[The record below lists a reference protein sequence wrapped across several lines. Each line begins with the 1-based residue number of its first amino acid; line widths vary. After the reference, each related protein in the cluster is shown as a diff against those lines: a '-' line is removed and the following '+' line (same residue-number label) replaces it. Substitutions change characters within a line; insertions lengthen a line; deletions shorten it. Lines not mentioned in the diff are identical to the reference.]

1 MPEKLPF
8 MPNLQD
14 LIAMG
19 FNPKTGLPI
28 KFDKGTGE
36 DTVSMARRMFRIID
50 EQNAVN
56 RFNWINLPDGLD
68 GKLLERIIYYKGQGA
83 FFYWEELKQFCF
95 LPFALSHGLDIYGR
109 YNTIKPIPFM
119 GTLEDKDIADIGLE
133 YKVQYGIQL
142 DALTPTDLKEKAVV
156 LRDYTPQL
164 SQNICPRF
172 TLQEFLLNNMAENLA
187 FLRTKL
193 IIGTGINGMK
203 CNSADQKQ
211 DVSDL
216 SRAMQDAAVKGNPF
230 CGIIGQTALELQG
243 LDKSATSG
251 MRAEDYLIALQALDN
266 IRLGAYGL
274 DNGGIF
280 EKKAHITNEELA
292 MNSGSVGLVMQ
303 DGLTNRREFCDI
315 INSIWGLGIDVEPS
329 ETTTGMDAN
338 MDGEV
343 ADDPTTPNQTPEE
356 DSTDDA
362 AI

>member
-1 MPEKLPF
+1 MSEKLP
-8 MPNLQD
+8 MLPNLQD

-28 KFDKGTGE
+28 KFEKGDGS
-36 DTVSMARRMFRIID
+36 DTVTMARRMFRIID

-83 FFYWEELKQFCF
+83 FFYLEEQEQFCF
-95 LPFALSHGLDIYGR
+95 LPFALGHGLDIYGR
-109 YNTIKPIPFM
+109 FKNIKPIPFM
-119 GTLEDKDIADIGLE
+119 GTLEDKDVEDMGFE
-133 YKVQYGIQL
+133 YKVQYGVQL
-142 DALTPTDLKEKAVV
+142 KAQTVTDLKEKAVI

-164 SQNICPRF
+164 SQNIIPRAILNDF
-172 TLQEFLLNNMAENLA
+172 ILNNMGEMMG

-193 IIGTGINGMK
+193 LIGTGINGMK
-203 CNSADQKQ
+203 CNSADQRQ
-211 DVSDL
+211 DVKDL
-216 SRAMQDAAVKGNPF
+216 SRAMQKAASEGDPF
-230 CGIIGQTALELQG
+230 CGIIGTTSIELQG

-303 DGLTNRREFCDI
+303 DGLSNRREFCDI

-329 ETTTGMDAN
+329 ETVTGMDMN

-343 ADDPTTPNQTPEE
+343 ADDPTTPTQTPEE
-356 DSTDDA
+356 AQDE
-362 AI
+362 AII

>member
-1 MPEKLPF
+1 ML
-8 MPNLQD
+8 PNLQD

-28 KFDKGTGE
+28 KFEKGDGS
-36 DTVSMARRMFRIID
+36 DTVTMARRMFRIID

-56 RFNWINLPDGLD
+56 RYNWINLPDGLD
-68 GKLLERIIYYKGQGA
+68 GKLLERILYYKGQGA
-83 FFYWEELKQFCF
+83 FFYWPELNQFCF
-95 LPFALSHGLDIYGR
+95 LPFALGHGLDIYGR
-109 YNTIKPIPFM
+109 YKVIKPIPFL
-119 GTLEDKDIADIGLE
+119 GTLEDKDVSDFGIE
-133 YKVQYGIQL
+133 FKVQYGIKL
-142 DALTPTDLKEKAVV
+142 DEITKDDLISKAVI
-156 LRDYTPQL
+156 LRDYTPQI
-164 SQNICPRF
+164 SQNLIPRF
-172 TLQEFLLNNMAENLA
+172 TLNDYLLTNMGEMMG

-193 IIGTGINGMK
+193 LIGTGISGMK

-211 DVSDL
+211 DVKDL
-216 SRAMQDAAVKGNPF
+216 SRAMQQAAASGDPF
-230 CGIIGQTALELQG
+230 CGIIGQTQIDLQG

-303 DGLTNRREFCDI
+303 DGLSNRREFCDI
-315 INSIWGLGIDVEPS
+315 INSIWGLEIDVTPS
-329 ETTTGMDAN
+329 ETVTGMDAN

-343 ADDPTTPNQTPEE
+343 ADDPTTPNASPEE
-356 DSTDDA
+356 ETEDVSN
-362 AI
+362 I